1 MSQLEELKIY
11 PSTGYLLP
19 LPETGMW
26 NYAIENGYIKNI
38 DQYLSDITERQDFNI
53 NLTKNDTKRNGKRNK

>member
-38 DQYLSDITERQDFNI
+38 DQYLQT
-53 NLTKNDTKRNGKRNK
+53 